1 MLKRDLGLGSPRCDF
16 MIEKLFFRGE
26 AGGEYQ
32 SYTPNEK
39 DSQNKR
45 TSREEKMPHDFSA
58 VGFQSL
64 KNVQRRR
71 LSSICLARIWEEKF
85 ELLETRK

>member
-1 MLKRDLGLGSPRCDF
+1 MPKRDLVLGSPRCDF

-45 TSREEKMPHDFSA
+45 TSREEKIASRFLCCGLSVVEERSA
-58 VGFQSL
+58 
-64 KNVQRRR
+64 
-71 LSSICLARIWEEKF
+71 
-85 ELLETRK
+85 